1 MRIKKHILSAL
12 ALVLSLL
19 LVFSFTACGD
29 DKTPAITAISMSSAA
44 LEVETGDT
52 ARLTVTATYK
62 DESEVE
68 LKAGDV
74 TWASDNPSVASVTRG
89 VVSGKAKG
97 TAKIT
102 ATYGDF
108 SATCNVTV
116 NSVEVKISG
125 YTPNADGKIELDVDG
140 TLNLSAK
147 VLKNDVEME
156 NEQIVWTTSNQGIV
170 SVNNGVITGVNPGEA
185 VITVKRVSNESQSA
199 SVTVVIKEIAGAELM
214 DTYEQ
219 NKTPA
224 DTWGYWGDKGYNW
237 SNTTIYS
244 AYTEPYNEESPSDG
258 YKYIGANKMNIT
270 FSVDKYAGSMQPG
283 PKDSA
288 IQLFYRSSM
297 GNNGKLEAN
306 HNYSIKFKI
315 LSNAAGTI
323 VVNPY
328 DDNDTGYHMDEDNED
343 NHKAE
348 LVANEEKEITVQ
360 FRHGDSGAIYANGV
374 YDNVETAVNIL
385 LGLLSEP
392 NDGEGTGNV
401 VKVSIYDIQFK
412 DLGESTHKWI
422 DDETKLEGYV
432 DPDAPVI
439 PDAPEALAPDVAV
452 ATGVTLT
459 VEDGKAIFNLAGT
472 VKLDEFDS
480 VEAAKA
486 WLNATPFDLQEC
498 GGGWKKWEFTRV
510 SVSIKEEDSTFLI
523 KYDITRLTVDA
534 TSDNSTGAYN
544 AHFTEKLPDEEGYS
558 DNKLR
563 DLKLSAE
570 SAVHGSS
577 VTVGDKKY
585 SIVNY
590 QAGVDFEGTAENN
603 WGQAYNYGC
612 VAIKVENVTAE

>member
-108 SATCNVTV
+108 NATCNVTV

-244 AYTEPYNEESPSDG
+244 AYTEPYNEETPSDD

-288 IQLFYRSSM
+288 IQLFYRSST
-297 GNNGKLEAN
+297 GNKGKLEAN
-306 HNYSIKFKI
+306 HNYEIKFKI

-328 DDNDTGYHMDEDNED
+328 DDNDTGYHMDEDNKD

-348 LVANEEKEITVQ
+348 LVANEEKEITVE

-392 NDGEGTGNV
+392 NDEEGTGNV

-472 VKLDEFDS
+472 VKLDAFENVD
-480 VEAAKA
+480 AAKA

-510 SVSIKEEDSTFLI
+510 SVSVIEEDSTFLI

-534 TSDNSTGAYN
+534 TSDNSTGAYS

-563 DLKLSAE
+563 DLQLDRE
-570 SAVHGSS
+570 SAVPGESI
-577 VTVGDKKY
+577 TVGDKKY
-585 SIVNY
+585 SIVNFN
-590 QAGVDFEGTAENN
+590 GSEEND
-603 WGQAYNYGC
+603 WSQAYNYGC